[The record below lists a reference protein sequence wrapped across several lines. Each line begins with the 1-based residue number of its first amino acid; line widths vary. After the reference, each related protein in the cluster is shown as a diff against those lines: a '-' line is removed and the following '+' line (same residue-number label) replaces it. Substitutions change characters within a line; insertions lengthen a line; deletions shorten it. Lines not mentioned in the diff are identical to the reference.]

1 MLVYSQVSQ
10 SRQEERDASS
20 WRQARKNVCLLV
32 MIGSGFTCDW
42 VKKIAIDISANLKA
56 RKRVFT
62 HITSGYVIKRLH
74 KKTGQLPQDCPV
86 AWLWPPFIAFGT
98 PTWPTWRCLKTLY
111 NNWWNRG
118 TTEGVICQGD
128 PNPLEGELLYLT
140 SWNAE
145 REVAASTPE
154 GLKIIEDEST
164 AFALRTAWT
173 SHGPDD
179 HILMA
184 VPSSVGIKKKLSA
197 YLELSS
203 AYTDT

>member
-1 MLVYSQVSQ
+1 M
-10 SRQEERDASS
+10 
-20 WRQARKNVCLLV
+20 
-32 MIGSGFTCDW
+32 
-42 VKKIAIDISANLKA
+42 
-56 RKRVFT
+56 
-62 HITSGYVIKRLH
+62 
-74 KKTGQLPQDCPV
+74 
-86 AWLWPPFIAFGT
+86 
-98 PTWPTWRCLKTLY
+98 
-111 NNWWNRG
+111 
-118 TTEGVICQGD
+118 ICQGD

-164 AFALRTAWT
+164 AFALRTART